1 MAERECG
8 DGQPEREVSSRG
20 EPVAG
25 GLSREQ
31 TMTRW
36 MQRCGLRKTRRA
48 VLFVASLALLGF
60 AQISPAA
67 ADTEESKYRNLRD
80 IDVTGYGYRF
90 SEWGIVLA

>member
-36 MQRCGLRKTRRA
+36 MQRRGLRKTRR
-48 VLFVASLALLGF
+48 ASLALLGF

-90 SEWGIVLA
+90 SEWEIALA